1 LGGQECAHST
11 EVKNRKLGSRFLG
24 EQSDSLFGFRRASR
38 TRRKHVSA
46 TATFPGDYAVKCFVR
61 LISSFSQ
68 PKDILSAY
76 LRRPLPGT
84 PFRRTI
90 EGIAKGLSGRGL
102 GGIPR
107 SELLTRA
114 ARLLQWLD
122 GKESDGKNP
131 YEVLGLSYSATSAQI
146 HHRYRTLSKRVHPDR
161 HPPSRQDYWRVRQQE
176 VNEAY
181 RMLSDP
187 KSRGQYLARVE
198 ERAKLLRR
206 LWQME
211 RARRR

>member
-1 LGGQECAHST
+1 M
-11 EVKNRKLGSRFLG
+11 RKRTF
-24 EQSDSLFGFRRASR
+24 LFGFRRASR

-46 TATFPGDYAVKCFVR
+46 TATFPADYTVKYLVR

-76 LRRPLPGT
+76 LRRPLPGA
-84 PFRRTI
+84 PFRRTV
-90 EGIAKGLSGRGL
+90 EQIAGGLFGRTL
-102 GGIPR
+102 GGISQ

-114 ARLLQWLD
+114 MRLLQWLD
-122 GKESDGKNP
+122 GKESDGKSP
-131 YEVLGLSYSATSAQI
+131 YEVLGLSHSATSAQI
-146 HHRYRTLSKRVHPDR
+146 LHRYRTLSKRVHPDR
-161 HPPSRQDYWRVRQQE
+161 HPTSRQDYWRVRQQE

-181 RMLSDP
+181 RVLSDP

-198 ERAKLLRR
+198 ERGDLLRR

>member
-1 LGGQECAHST
+1 
-11 EVKNRKLGSRFLG
+11 
-24 EQSDSLFGFRRASR
+24 
-38 TRRKHVSA
+38 
-46 TATFPGDYAVKCFVR
+46 
-61 LISSFSQ
+61 
-68 PKDILSAY
+68 